1 MNVFSENIT
10 NFSFFFPLKVIVN
23 KYTVLNH
30 KFRLIFLFSLNDV
43 LLFNLKAFVFL
54 VHQFFCSIF
63 PG

>member
-10 NFSFFFPLKVIVN
+10 NFKVFFPLKVTVN
-23 KYTVLNH
+23 KYIVLNH
-30 KFRLIFLFSLNDV
+30 KFIIFLFSLNDV
-43 LLFNLKAFVFL
+43 LLFDLKAFAFS